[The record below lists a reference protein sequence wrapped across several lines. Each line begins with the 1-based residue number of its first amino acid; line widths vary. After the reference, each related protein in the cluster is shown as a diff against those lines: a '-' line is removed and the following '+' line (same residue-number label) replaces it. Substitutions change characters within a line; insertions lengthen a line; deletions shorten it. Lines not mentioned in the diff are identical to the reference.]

1 MTDTLTKV
9 VVDCSTGEQT
19 ILPLTA
25 DEIASL
31 ELSRQEAEARKAEE
45 DAADAAKAA
54 AKQSAQEKLKSLGL
68 SDIEIAAITNI

>member
-54 AKQSAQEKLKSLGL
+54 AKQSVDLRLVR
-68 SDIEIAAITNI
+68 